1 MFKKNYNITHNQS
14 KKEKQDMKKLMTFLR
29 EEDGVTAIEYG
40 LIAAGIG
47 IAIVVAVG
55 LVGDQLN
62 VLFNQVVT
70 ELTGV

>member
-1 MFKKNYNITHNQS
+1 
-14 KKEKQDMKKLMTFLR
+14 MKKLMTFLR
-29 EEDGVTAIEYG
+29 EEDGVTSIEYA